1 MAANAASAQSEA
13 YLDLLIGC
21 LSRTVIPEYY
31 EPFRAPTNSIYRW
44 LYSCI
49 PIRRLLQIKGLELVR
64 RYTMEPN
71 RRLIGKDWPPDAETM
86 IGLKRLEN
94 LRQCV
99 RMVIQNDIPGD
110 FIETGVWRGGAC
122 ILMRAALSAYGD
134 NSRCVW
140 VADSFEGLPKPNAEK
155 YAIDLGDRHWTLNYY
170 LAVSL
175 DEVQGNFARYRLLD
189 DRVKFLKGWF
199 RDTLPSA
206 PIEKLAILR
215 LDGDMYESTIQAL
228 DATYW
233 KLSPGGFIIIDDY
246 ILSNCRQAVDDF
258 RTRHHIRSHIE
269 EVDGAAVY
277 WQKLANERPV
287 SLPMMANEGPRR
299 TL

>member
-1 MAANAASAQSEA
+1 
-13 YLDLLIGC
+13 
-21 LSRTVIPEYY
+21 
-31 EPFRAPTNSIYRW
+31 
-44 LYSCI
+44 
-49 PIRRLLQIKGLELVR
+49 
-64 RYTMEPN
+64 
-71 RRLIGKDWPPDAETM
+71 
-86 IGLKRLEN
+86 
-94 LRQCV
+94 
-99 RMVIQNDIPGD
+99 
-110 FIETGVWRGGAC
+110 
-122 ILMRAALSAYGD
+122 
-134 NSRCVW
+134 
-140 VADSFEGLPKPNAEK
+140 VADSFAGLPPPNPELYPAD
-155 YAIDLGDRHWTLNYY
+155 AGDPHYTFEQ
-170 LAVSL
+170 LAVSIE
-175 DEVQGNFARYRLLD
+175 EVRANFSSYDLLD
-189 DRVKFLKGWF
+189 VNVHFLKGWF
-199 RDTLPSA
+199 KDTLPSA
-206 PIEKLAILR
+206 PIQRLALIR